1 MSDETLLGR
10 LSCQR
15 NLVRRIDIEE
25 PAYLMKS
32 TLGSRYEDNPIG
44 SDFYACFR
52 STTGWLLRKYRVR
65 DLHDLPVDLCG
76 SQVSD
81 SAGRTLLNFH

>member
-1 MSDETLLGR
+1 MSDETLPGR

-15 NLVRRIDIEE
+15 NLVRRIDVEE
-25 PAYLMKS
+25 PSYLVES
-32 TLGSRYEDNPIG
+32 TSGSRYEDNSIG
-44 SDFYACFR
+44 SDFHACFR
-52 STTGWLLRKYRVR
+52 STTGWLLRRYRVR
-65 DLHDLPVDLCG
+65 DFHHLPVDLCG